1 MILHI
6 VKDDKFIGTI
16 TKIFEA
22 AAPNQNVYAAWREAS
37 TIIPSLFH
45 TYKIDKSKN
54 LISQFPKRSANS
66 QSSKHSNPDTAIDV
80 SEYGTKEFFNAIG
93 DISKYKLIVF
103 HSLVYNHAKLLHL
116 IKSKFNTPII
126 WSPFG
131 YEVYN
136 MLPEFRSEL
145 YQEKTK
151 GFIKRYKTK
160 ENRLFN
166 LLTPLKAKSIR
177 KAIQK
182 TNFCSISIDTEFQT
196 YKEKINHQLK
206 QYWFTYYPLDILI
219 KDESVIE
226 NAPNILLGN
235 SAFPSNNHLEAFELL
250 KKQNIGTRKIITP
263 LSYGDPKYA
272 AEITKIGNEMFGTNF
287 SPLLSFMPLDE
298 YNTIVKSCGIVI
310 MNQNR
315 QQAFGNIL
323 SSVWFGAKVF
333 LHPDNTIYSY
343 LKKLGIHIYS
353 VHDLGNRDT
362 ETLQRLDKEEAIQ
375 NRAILEKEYSFKNIV
390 SQTKLMV
397 NELS

>member
-22 AAPNQNVYAAWREAS
+22 AAPNQNIYAVWREAA

-45 TYKIDKSKN
+45 TYKINKSNN
-54 LISQFPKRSANS
+54 LISQFPKRNANIHN
-66 QSSKHSNPDTAIDV
+66 SKHSNPDTAIEV
-80 SEYGTKEFFNAIG
+80 SEFGTKEFFNTIG
-93 DISKYKLIVF
+93 DLSKYKLIVF

-116 IKSKFNTPII
+116 IKSKFNIPII

-136 MLPEFRSEL
+136 MLPEFRNEL

-151 GFIKRYKTK
+151 EFLKKHKTK
-160 ENRLFN
+160 TNRLFN
-166 LLTPLKAKSIR
+166 LLTPLKAKTIRTAIR
-177 KAIQK
+177 K
-182 TNFCSISIDTEFQT
+182 TNYCSISIDTEFQT
-196 YKEKINHQLK
+196 YKEKINPQLK

-219 KDESVIE
+219 KDDSIIE
-226 NAPNILLGN
+226 DAPNILLGN

-250 KKQNIGTRKIITP
+250 KKQTIGTQKIITP
-263 LSYGDPKYA
+263 LSYGDPQYA
-272 AEITKIGNEMFGTNF
+272 LEIKRIGEKMFGNNF
-287 SPLLSFMPLDE
+287 TPLLSFMPLEE

-343 LKKLGIHIYS
+343 LKKLGVHIFS
-353 VHDLGNRDT
+353 THKLENEAVHLIQRLSNEEAAQNRDVLT
-362 ETLQRLDKEEAIQ
+362 
-375 NRAILEKEYSFKNIV
+375 KEYSFKNIV
-390 SQTKLMV
+390 SKTKVMI